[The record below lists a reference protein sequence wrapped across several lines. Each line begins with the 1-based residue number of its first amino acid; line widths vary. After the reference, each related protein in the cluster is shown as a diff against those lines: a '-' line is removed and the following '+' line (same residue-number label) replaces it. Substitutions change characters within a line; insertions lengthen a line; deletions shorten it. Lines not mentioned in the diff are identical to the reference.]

1 MILRTDTIGKIENP
15 TEDDIKNAICYA
27 DNKKAC
33 VGDFV
38 NLMTDSE
45 YDGDFLSISL
55 NVKDT
60 GHSITLKMDDNKMTC
75 TANFDDNKSKELAIR
90 YLYGDLSWI
99 HDYKWKDHISKTFL
113 KNLGLLAKKS
123 S

>member
-15 TEDDIKNAICYA
+15 TEDDVKNAICYA
-27 DNKKAC
+27 DNKKAY

-38 NLMTDSE
+38 NLLTDSE

-60 GHSITLKMDDNKMTC
+60 GHSITLKVDDNKMTC
-75 TANFDDNKSKELAIR
+75 TEKFHDKKSKELAIG
-90 YLYGDLSWI
+90 YLHGDVSWI
-99 HDYKWKDHISKTFL
+99 LDFKWKDQISKTFI
-113 KNLGLLAKKS
+113 KNLELLAKKS